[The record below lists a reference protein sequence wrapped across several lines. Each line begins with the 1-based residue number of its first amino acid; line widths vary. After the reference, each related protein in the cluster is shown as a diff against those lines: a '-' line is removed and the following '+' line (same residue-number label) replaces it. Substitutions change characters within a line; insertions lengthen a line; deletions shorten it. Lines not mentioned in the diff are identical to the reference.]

1 MDKMTREQLDHWV
14 QDMAARLKPE
24 AETAHAGDLAEI
36 VAGEVEVIEPRV
48 PAADLDYFHDQ
59 VRDVIEALACIRASN
74 PDEPTDR

>member
-1 MDKMTREQLDHWV
+1 MDKITREDLDHWV

-36 VAGEVEVIEPRV
+36 VAGEVEVIEARV
-48 PAADLDYFHDQ
+48 AVEDLDHFHDS